1 MSAPAWQQAAPAP
14 VSAGVGLRAPHY
26 REILATQPPI
36 GWFEAHS
43 ENYFGEGGQPL
54 SYLEAIRAEYP
65 VSLHGVGLSLGSTDA
80 LSQSHLAKLKRL
92 VDRIEPCL
100 ISEHLS
106 WSSVDGRFFNEL
118 LPLPYSEEALRHV
131 ARRVQQMQ
139 DTLGRRVLIENIT
152 AYVTFHESVIP
163 EWEFLNALCE
173 ISGCGLL
180 LDINNVYVNSVNHGF
195 DPSRFLRNIHAAHIV
210 EIHLAGFD
218 RAEHALIDTHGARVS
233 SEVWSL
239 YEATL
244 ARIGARPTLIEWDN
258 DIPSLNTLLDEATR
272 AQTRLDQLHAC
283 AA

>member
-26 REILATQPPI
+26 REILATQPNI

-43 ENYFGEGGQPL
+43 ENYFGAGGQPL
-54 SYLEAIRAEYP
+54 AYLEAIRAHYP

-80 LSQSHLAKLKRL
+80 LSETHLAKLKRL
-92 VDRIEPCL
+92 ADRIDPCL

-106 WSSVDGRFFNEL
+106 WSSVDGRYFNEL

-139 DTLGRRVLIENIT
+139 DALGRRVLVENIT
-152 AYVTFHESVIP
+152 AYVTFHDSLIP
-163 EWEFLNALCE
+163 EWEFLNALCQ

-195 DPSRFLRNIHAAHIV
+195 DPWIFLTGIQAAQV
-210 EIHLAGFD
+210 EEIHLAGFD
-218 RAEHALIDTHGARVS
+218 RAEHALVDTHGARVS
-233 SEVWSL
+233 NEVWSL
-239 YEATL
+239 YAATL

-258 DIPSLNTLLDEATR
+258 DIPALATLLDEAAH
-272 AQTRLDQLHAC
+272 AQTLLDRQHAR